1 MKQVFKY
8 SMMGSDANLDTIV
21 SAFSKQ
27 ADLAMAGKNTGDDYE
42 KANFALSES
51 IVKYTVEKTGGT
63 YTGLEM
69 VKNPMVVKSPMFKD
83 TFATLLAQA
92 ITPAIPKIT
101 SSGLSPLYEVFQS
114 GFGDNAVYTV
124 QSNELFVVNDHAEG
138 IRDGGFQ
145 TTFND
150 ERTITA
156 TKRNVTAGIPWY
168 QLASGKFD
176 WGYFGAKVV
185 KAYDLWIQAA
195 IVKALGSVV
204 TDEAGRIKHGLAG
217 YYAAGL
223 SDANWM
229 TLSRN
234 VKNANGGAQVY
245 ALGTGI
251 ALAGVLPT
259 QAGFRF
265 SETSDIV
272 KVGYLPDYKSVPLV
286 EIDNA
291 MIPYTQ
297 NTATPAGLVQD
308 NFILMLALGA
318 YKPVKVLFEG
328 NSVEIDY
335 EGIKSVDN
343 TMGLSIAMRIGVD
356 VVVGDKFGIIVK

>member
-8 SMMGSDANLDTIV
+8 AMMGSDSNLDTIV

-27 ADLAMAGKNTGDDYE
+27 SELAMQGKNSGEDYE

-51 IVKYTVEKTGGT
+51 IVKYTVENSGGT

-69 VKNPMVVKSPMFKD
+69 VKNPMVVKSPLFKD
-83 TFATLLAQA
+83 TFASLLAQA
-92 ITPAIPKIT
+92 ITPAMPKIT
-101 SSGLSPLYEVFQS
+101 SSGLSPLYEVFQT
-114 GFGDNAVYTV
+114 GFGDNAVYTI

-138 IRDGGFQ
+138 IREGGFQ

-150 ERTITA
+150 ERSITA

-168 QLASGKFD
+168 QVASGKFD

-195 IVKALGSVV
+195 IVKALSSVA
-204 TDEAGRIKHGLAG
+204 TNAGERTKHGIAG

-229 TLSRN
+229 TLARN
-234 VKNANGGAQVY
+234 VRAANGGSAVY
-245 ALGTGI
+245 ALGTAI
-251 ALAGVLPT
+251 ALADVLPSH
-259 QAGFRF
+259 AGFRF
-265 SETSDIV
+265 FEDSDIV
-272 KVGYLPDYKSVPLV
+272 KVGYLPDYKSVPLL

-291 MIPYTQ
+291 IIPYTQ
-297 NTATPAGLVQD
+297 NSATPAALVQD
-308 NFILMLALGA
+308 NLILMIAMGA

-335 EGIKSVDN
+335 DGIKTVDN
-343 TMGLSIAMRIGVD
+343 TMGLTIGMRIGVD
-356 VVVGDKFGIIVK
+356 VIVGDKFGIIAK